1 MMAQSY
7 ENNTKG
13 KRGRPKGFDKLKA
26 HTRLR
31 EIVNANWDAMIEAQI
46 KNSMGI
52 RYLVSRDKKTG
63 KFTKLTEAEAKLRL
77 TSESEEVI
85 EVWDERPNVQA
96 FTDLANRHIDKPTE
110 SIDMGVTVTDARADR
125 VLAARKRA
133 SGKR

>member
-1 MMAQSY
+1 MEEQGK
-7 ENNTKG
+7 NKG
-13 KRGRPKGFDKLKA
+13 GRPRSWDKLQE
-26 HTRLR
+26 HMRLR
-31 EIVNANWDAMIEAQI
+31 EIVAKHWDAMIEAQV

-63 KFTKLTEAEAKLRL
+63 KFTKLTEEEAKTRL

-110 SIDMGVTVTDARADR
+110 SVQSEIKGDITIKWQGE
-125 VLAARKRA
+125 
-133 SGKR
+133 

>member
-1 MMAQSY
+1 M
-7 ENNTKG
+7 
-13 KRGRPKGFDKLKA
+13 
-26 HTRLR
+26 RLR
-31 EIVNANWDAMIEAQI
+31 EIVAKHWDAMIEAQV

-63 KFTKLTEAEAKLRL
+63 KFTKLTEEEAKTRL

-110 SIDMGVTVTDARADR
+110 SVQSEIKGDITIKWQGE
-125 VLAARKRA
+125 
-133 SGKR
+133 